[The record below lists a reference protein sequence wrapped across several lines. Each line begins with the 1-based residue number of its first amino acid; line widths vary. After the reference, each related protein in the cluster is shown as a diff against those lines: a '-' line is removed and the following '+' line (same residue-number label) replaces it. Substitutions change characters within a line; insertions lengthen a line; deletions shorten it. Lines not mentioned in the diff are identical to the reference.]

1 MAYTQKEATRVLNN
15 PMTRQLIEW
24 VDSQSKI
31 TKILMSP
38 QFFHKSHTARD
49 RQVICEM
56 IQNFYGGSKVDRVGN
71 QSVTITF

>member
-1 MAYTQKEATRVLNN
+1 MAYTQKEALRVLSN
-15 PMTRQLIEW
+15 PMTKQLIEW
-24 VDSQSKI
+24 VDIQKTY
-31 TKILMSP
+31 TKMLMSP

-56 IQNFYGGSKVDRVGN
+56 IKNFYPGSKVDRVGT